1 MDNKHYIYGL
11 HVVKSVL
18 TYCPQNVIELLYE
31 RRKRDNPAI
40 QALSELA
47 EQKRIQRT
55 AVSMEELDELV
66 KFAKHQGV
74 VVQCRSPKVGAED
87 DLNNYIDN
95 IKGAALILV
104 LDGIQD
110 PHNLGACLRTADAAG
125 VHALVMPK
133 DRSVSI
139 TNTVVKVASGAA
151 YTVPIFAVTNLGRSI
166 RQMQDS
172 GIWFVG
178 TDAASDETIYSVD
191 MTDSIGIVMGSEG
204 SGVRRLT
211 KEICDYLVSLPMRGT
226 VESLNVS
233 VATGICLFEALRQRT
248 AKKS

>member
-11 HVVKSVL
+11 HAVRSVL
-18 TYCPQNVIELLYE
+18 THCPQNVLELLYE

-40 QALSELA
+40 QALNELA
-47 EQKRIQRT
+47 EQSRIQRSG
-55 AVSMEELDELV
+55 VSTEELDELV

-74 VVQCRSPKVGAED
+74 AAQCQLPQVGDED
-87 DLNNYIDN
+87 DLNARIDK
-95 IKGAALILV
+95 IEGPALVLV
-104 LDGIQD
+104 LDGVQD

-151 YTVPIFAVTNLGRSI
+151 YTVPTYAVTNLGRSI

-178 TDAASDETIYSVD
+178 TDAASEETIYSVD
-191 MTDSIGIVMGSEG
+191 MTGSIGIVMGAEG

-211 KEICDYLVSLPMRGT
+211 KEICDYLVSLPMQGT

-233 VATGICLFEALRQRT
+233 VATGICLYEALRQRRR
-248 AKKS
+248 